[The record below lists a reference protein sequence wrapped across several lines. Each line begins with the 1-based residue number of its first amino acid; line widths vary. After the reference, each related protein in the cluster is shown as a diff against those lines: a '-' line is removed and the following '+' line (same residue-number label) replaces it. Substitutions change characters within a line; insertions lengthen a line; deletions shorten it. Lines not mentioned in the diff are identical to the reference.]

1 MTLPALALLEFD
13 SVAAGIQAAD
23 VMVKRAPIALLKAG
37 TVHPGHYL
45 VLVGGTVASV
55 EEAWRA
61 GKGEGQGHGQGQGQG
76 RGHAQ
81 GWGQGNGQWRGQG
94 HCEWLPPGHGKVE
107 VQGYVQGPGFLLDDV
122 FLPDVHEDV
131 LRGAMGER
139 REIQDEA
146 LGILETRGVAS
157 LLRAADAGAKGAD
170 VRIAELRL
178 ADDLGGRAFVLF
190 DGRLTAVQA
199 ALEIGG
205 ARITEGQVL
214 HQSLLSR
221 LDGNLRRLL
230 DTTTRFSACAGFE
243 PDGAEYP

>member
-1 MTLPALALLEFD
+1 MILPALALLEFD
-13 SVAAGIQAAD
+13 SVAAGIYAAD

-61 GKGEGQGHGQGQGQG
+61 GRGDGQ
-76 RGHAQ
+76 
-81 GWGQGNGQWRGQG
+81 GQGNGQR
-94 HCEWLPPGHGKVE
+94 
-107 VQGYVQGPGFLLDDV
+107 FLLDEV
-122 FLPDVHEDV
+122 FLPDVHEEV
-131 LRGAMGER
+131 FRGAMGER
-139 REIQDEA
+139 REIQEEA
-146 LGILETRGVAS
+146 LGIIETRGVAS
-157 LLRAADAGAKGAD
+157 LLRAADASVKGAD

-190 DGRLTAVQA
+190 DGRLNAVQA
-199 ALEIGG
+199 ALEIAGS
-205 ARITEGQVL
+205 RIAEGQIL

-230 DTTTRFSACAGFE
+230 DTTTRFAACVGFE
-243 PDGAEYP
+243 PEGAERPQQGAAW

>member
-1 MTLPALALLEFD
+1 MSLPALALLEFD
-13 SVAAGIQAAD
+13 SVAAGIHAAD

-61 GKGEGQGHGQGQGQG
+61 GKAESHGQSQGQG
-76 RGHAQ
+76 RGE
-81 GWGQGNGQWRGQG
+81 GLG
-94 HCEWLPPGHGKVE
+94 H
-107 VQGYVQGPGFLLDDV
+107 GFLLDDV

-131 LRGAMGER
+131 FHTAMGGR
-139 REIQDEA
+139 REIRDEA
-146 LGILETRGVAS
+146 LGILETRGVAC
-157 LLRAADAGAKGAD
+157 LLRAADAGVKGAE

-190 DGRLTAVQA
+190 DGRLNAVQA
-199 ALEIGG
+199 ALEIAGS
-205 ARITEGQVL
+205 RIAEGQIL

-230 DTTTRFSACAGFE
+230 DSTTRFAACAGFE
-243 PDGAEYP
+243 PEGAEFP

>member
-13 SVAAGIQAAD
+13 SVAAGIHAAD
-23 VMVKRAPIALLKAG
+23 LMVKRAPIALLKAG

-61 GKGEGQGHGQGQGQG
+61 GRGEGQRQG
-76 RGHAQ
+76 RGPGQ
-81 GWGQGNGQWRGQG
+81 GGGQVPGWGQDRGAGEGHGNARVGGQIQG
-94 HCEWLPPGHGKVE
+94 H
-107 VQGYVQGPGFLLDDV
+107 GFLLDDV
-122 FLPDVHEDV
+122 FLPDVHEAV
-131 LRGAMGER
+131 FRGAMGER

-146 LGILETRGVAS
+146 LGILETRSVAS
-157 LLRAADAGAKGAD
+157 LLCAADAGVKGAK

-190 DGRLTAVQA
+190 DGRLNAVQV
-199 ALEIGG
+199 ALEIAGERVR
-205 ARITEGQVL
+205 AGQIL
-214 HQSLLSR
+214 NQSLLSR

-230 DTTTRFSACAGFE
+230 DTTTRFAACVGLE
-243 PDGAEYP
+243 PDGAEHP

>member
-13 SVAAGIQAAD
+13 SVAAGIRAAD
-23 VMVKRAPIALLKAG
+23 LMVKRAPIAMLRAG

-55 EEAWRA
+55 DEAWRA
-61 GKGEGQGHGQGQGQG
+61 GKDEG
-76 RGHAQ
+76 R
-81 GWGQGNGQWRGQG
+81 
-94 HCEWLPPGHGKVE
+94 
-107 VQGYVQGPGFLLDDV
+107 GFLLDDV
-122 FLPDVHEDV
+122 FLPDVHEEV
-131 LRGAMGER
+131 FRGAMGER
-139 REIQDEA
+139 RGIREEA

-157 LLRAADAGAKGAD
+157 LLRAADAGVKGAA

-178 ADDLGGRAFVLF
+178 ADDLGGRAFLLF

-199 ALEIGG
+199 ALEIAA
-205 ARITEGQVL
+205 ARVAEGQIL

-230 DTTTRFSACAGFE
+230 EATTRFAACAGLE
-243 PDGAEYP
+243 PEGAEHP

>member
-13 SVAAGIQAAD
+13 SVAAGIYAAD

-55 EEAWRA
+55 EEAWRV
-61 GKGEGQGHGQGQGQG
+61 GKGDGPWHG
-76 RGHAQ
+76 RGQ
-81 GWGQGNGQWRGQG
+81 
-94 HCEWLPPGHGKVE
+94 
-107 VQGYVQGPGFLLDDV
+107 GFLLDEV
-122 FLPDVHEDV
+122 FLPDVHEEV
-131 LRGAMGER
+131 FRSAMGER

-146 LGILETRGVAS
+146 LGILETRGVAC
-157 LLRAADAGAKGAD
+157 LLRAADAGVKGAD

-190 DGRLTAVQA
+190 DGRLNAVQA
-199 ALEIGG
+199 ALEIAGSRT
-205 ARITEGQVL
+205 AEGQIL

-230 DTTTRFSACAGFE
+230 DTTTRFEACVGLE
-243 PDGAEYP
+243 PEGAEFP

>member
-23 VMVKRAPIALLKAG
+23 VMVKRAPIALLRAG

-61 GKGEGQGHGQGQGQG
+61 GLGDGPEHGRDPGP
-76 RGHAQ
+76 
-81 GWGQGNGQWRGQG
+81 G
-94 HCEWLPPGHGKVE
+94 HCRR
-107 VQGYVQGPGFLLDDV
+107 PGFLLDSV

-131 LRGAMGER
+131 FRGAMGER
-139 REIQDEA
+139 REIRDEA
-146 LGILETRGVAS
+146 LGVLETCGVAS
-157 LLRAADAGAKGAD
+157 LLRAADAGVKGAD

-199 ALEIGG
+199 ALEIAGE
-205 ARITEGQVL
+205 RIADGQIL

-230 DTTTRFSACAGFE
+230 DTTTRFSACVGLE
-243 PDGAEYP
+243 PDGAEFP

>member
-61 GKGEGQGHGQGQGQG
+61 GKGEGRGRAQGQD
-76 RGHAQ
+76 
-81 GWGQGNGQWRGQG
+81 
-94 HCEWLPPGHGKVE
+94 
-107 VQGYVQGPGFLLDDV
+107 FLLDEV
-122 FLPDVHEDV
+122 FLPDVHEQV
-131 LRGAMGER
+131 FRGAMGER
-139 REIQDEA
+139 REIRDEA
-146 LGILETRGVAS
+146 LGILETRGVAA
-157 LLRAADAGAKGAD
+157 LLRAADAGVKGAD

-190 DGRLTAVQA
+190 DGRLTAVQT
-199 ALEIGG
+199 ALEIG
-205 ARITEGQVL
+205 AAQIAEGQIL

-230 DTTTRFSACAGFE
+230 DTTTRFAACVGLE
-243 PDGAEYP
+243 PEGAEFP

>member
-1 MTLPALALLEFD
+1 MILPALALLEFD
-13 SVAAGIQAAD
+13 SVAAGIHAAD
-23 VMVKRAPIALLKAG
+23 VMVKRAPIALLKVG

-61 GKGEGQGHGQGQGQG
+61 GKGDGQGQG
-76 RGHAQ
+76 RGH
-81 GWGQGNGQWRGQG
+81 R
-94 HCEWLPPGHGKVE
+94 
-107 VQGYVQGPGFLLDDV
+107 FLLDEV
-122 FLPDVHEDV
+122 FLPDVHEEV
-131 LRGAMGER
+131 FRSAMGDR
-139 REIQDEA
+139 REIEDEA

-157 LLRAADAGAKGAD
+157 LLRAADAAVKGAQ

-205 ARITEGQVL
+205 ARIGQGQTL

-230 DTTTRFSACAGFE
+230 GTTTRFASCVELE

>member
-1 MTLPALALLEFD
+1 MDQPALALLEFA

-37 TVHPGHYL
+37 TVHPGHFL

-61 GKGEGQGHGQGQGQG
+61 GLGD
-76 RGHAQ
+76 
-81 GWGQGNGQWRGQG
+81 
-94 HCEWLPPGHGKVE
+94 
-107 VQGYVQGPGFLLDDV
+107 GPGQSGGRTFLLDEV
-122 FLPDVHEDV
+122 FLPDVHGDV
-131 LRGAMGER
+131 FRGAMGER

-146 LGILETRGVAS
+146 LGVMETRGVAA
-157 LLRAADAGAKGAD
+157 LLRAADAGVKGAD

-199 ALEIGG
+199 ALEIAGE
-205 ARITEGQVL
+205 RIAEGQIL
-214 HQSLLSR
+214 HTSLMPR

-230 DTTTRFSACAGFE
+230 DATTRFAACVGLE
-243 PDGAEYP
+243 PEGAELP

>member
-1 MTLPALALLEFD
+1 MILPALALLEFD

-37 TVHPGHYL
+37 TVHPGHFL

-61 GKGEGQGHGQGQGQG
+61 GKGEGQGQG
-76 RGHAQ
+76 
-81 GWGQGNGQWRGQG
+81 
-94 HCEWLPPGHGKVE
+94 
-107 VQGYVQGPGFLLDDV
+107 FILDEV

-131 LRGAMGER
+131 FRGAMGER
-139 REIQDEA
+139 REIQEEA

-157 LLRAADAGAKGAD
+157 LLRAADAGVKGAD

-190 DGRLTAVQA
+190 DGRLTAVQT
-199 ALEIGG
+199 ALEIGA
-205 ARITEGQVL
+205 ARIPEGQIL

-230 DTTTRFSACAGFE
+230 DTTTRFAACVGLE
-243 PDGAEYP
+243 PEGAEHP